1 VKRPKAQPKVNGKQ
15 ATLSPGIPRVSRSRS
30 RQSSA
35 LKQVGNATR
44 SHTTDGM
51 RKGALASHSSSAS
64 RPQSVPK
71 SSKSRGASLGKK
83 NAHNPTATFSPGTT
97 RQSRG
102 GATISSTIQNPFYQ
116 SNNQGGMNRSNT
128 SRGVLNN
135 NESLSLS
142 KTISS
147 QSIKAG

>member
-1 VKRPKAQPKVNGKQ
+1 MKRPKAQPKVNGKQ

-64 RPQSVPK
+64 RPQSVA
-71 SSKSRGASLGKK
+71 KSRGASLGKK
-83 NAHNPTATFSPGTT
+83 NGHNPTATFSPGTT

-102 GATISSTIQNPFYQ
+102 VATISSTIQNPFYQ